1 MLSDTLF
8 IPTERLILRL
18 PTVNDAE
25 DIAKNRSTDFVMRYN
40 LYAAC
45 DAEQIISE
53 LENYEHI
60 LLTEAESGKI
70 IGCVSLRDDPIRY
83 HAGSIT
89 LHAWLIEEKAYNGYM
104 AEALRAIIPILFSE
118 YSRLS
123 IQIFSKNTASIR
135 LAQKLGFEQE
145 GYIEQAVRIPS
156 GELFDLVLMSLA
168 KSKAAELYKI

>member
-1 MLSDTLF
+1 MFDETF
-8 IPTERLILRL
+8 YIKTERLILRAPKL
-18 PTVNDAE
+18 ADAS
-25 DIAKNRSTDFVMRYN
+25 DIAKKRSTDFVMRYN
-40 LYAAC
+40 LYAEC

-60 LLTEAESGKI
+60 LLVESLTNKI
-70 IGCVSLRDDPIRY
+70 IGCISLRDDPVRY
-83 HAGSIT
+83 HVDSIT

-104 AEALRAIIPILFSE
+104 AEALKAIIPILFSK

-145 GYIEQAVRIPS
+145 GYIKQAVKAPS
-156 GELFDLVLMSLA
+156 GEIFDLVLMSMA
-168 KSKAAELYKI
+168 HNAF

>member
-1 MLSDTLF
+1 MFDENF
-8 IPTERLILRL
+8 YIKTERLILRAPKL
-18 PTVNDAE
+18 ADAS
-25 DIAKNRSTDFVMRYN
+25 DIAKKRSTDFVMRYN

-60 LLTEAESGKI
+60 LLVEALTNKI
-70 IGCVSLRDDPIRY
+70 IGCISLRDDPVRY
-83 HAGSIT
+83 HVGSIT

-104 AEALRAIIPILFSE
+104 AEALKAIIPILFLE

-145 GYIEQAVRIPS
+145 GYIKQAVKAPS
-156 GELFDLVLMSLA
+156 GEIFDLVLMSMA
-168 KSKAAELYKI
+168 RNAF

>member
-104 AEALRAIIPILFSE
+104 AEALRAIIPYLFTKYDMLSVEIFSE
-118 YSRLS
+118 
-123 IQIFSKNTASIR
+123 NTASIR
-135 LAQKLGFEQE
+135 LAKKLGFEQY
-145 GYIEQAVRIPS
+145 GFIRKVILTP
-156 GELFDLVLMSLA
+156 GGKIVDLILMSM
-168 KSKAAELYKI
+168 

>member
-1 MLSDTLF
+1 MFDENF
-8 IPTERLILRL
+8 YIKTERLILRAPKL
-18 PTVNDAE
+18 ADAS
-25 DIAKNRSTDFVMRYN
+25 DIAKKRSTEFVMRYN
-40 LYAAC
+40 LYAEC

-60 LLTEAESGKI
+60 LLVESLTNKI
-70 IGCVSLRDDPIRY
+70 IGCISLRDDPVRY
-83 HAGSIT
+83 HVDSIT

-104 AEALRAIIPILFSE
+104 AEALKAIIPILFLE

-145 GYIEQAVRIPS
+145 GYIKQAVKAPS
-156 GELFDLVLMSLA
+156 GEIFDLVLMSMA
-168 KSKAAELYKI
+168 HNAF